1 MSKDNLFSLE
11 GKTALI
17 TGAGSGLGQEIA
29 KTLYEAGANLALAA
43 RRKEKLEETKSIL
56 DKKKSKVEIF
66 SLDVTNESS
75 IEDCLNDIDQKGRAI
90 DPESGEPIG
99 CKTKS
104 RNQPINIYRGKSAK
118 QLGIKI
124 SEGDGPFPI
133 SHLDHAIYI
142 GRELQRAEQCLT
154 TGKQYIQD

>member
-1 MSKDNLFSLE
+1 MKNLDLQE
-11 GKTALI
+11 DLI
-17 TGAGSGLGQEIA
+17 
-29 KTLYEAGANLALAA
+29 
-43 RRKEKLEETKSIL
+43 KSIKLL
-56 DKKKSKVEIF
+56 DDQLSKRQIE
-66 SLDVTNESS
+66 LDPKGYFLIKIDPLTNEL
-75 IEDCLNDIDQKGRAI
+75 IVEHYLNDIDQKGRAI

-104 RNQPINIYRGKSAK
+104 KNQPSNIYRGKSAK
-118 QLGIKI
+118 QLGIQI
-124 SEGDGPFPI
+124 SEGHGPFPI